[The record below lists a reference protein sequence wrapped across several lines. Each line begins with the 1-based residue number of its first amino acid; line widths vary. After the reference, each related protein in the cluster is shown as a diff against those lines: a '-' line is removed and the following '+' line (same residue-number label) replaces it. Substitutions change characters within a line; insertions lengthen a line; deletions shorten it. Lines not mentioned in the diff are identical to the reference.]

1 MPPGNKVG
9 FSGPTHLAPVAC
21 RGILPDPGR
30 IYMKREYSGIIAAI
44 LVILALLLLAINDD
58 YQSKNFLRSIHEQRE
73 GK

>member
-1 MPPGNKVG
+1 
-9 FSGPTHLAPVAC
+9 
-21 RGILPDPGR
+21 
-30 IYMKREYSGIIAAI
+30 MKREYSGIIAAI